1 MKASDWVADFVAAQ
15 GTSHVFEVVGG
26 MITHLVDSFAK
37 RGAPKLVSV
46 RHEQGGSFAAD
57 AWGRVSGT
65 PGVAM
70 ATSGPGAVN
79 LLTGVGSCH
88 FDSSPAVFITGQVNR
103 HEQKGSRGV
112 RQLGFQETDVVAM
125 AGPVTKAALRVT
137 KPEEIAPVFELAFR
151 TALSGRPGPVLVDL
165 PMDLQ
170 RVDVAAPVRRV
181 APEAPARPPSGA
193 VAEALAV
200 LSRAERPLLLVGGGL
215 RASRARAAF
224 RAFADA
230 LGIPVIHS
238 LMAVDALP
246 YGHALRAGF
255 VGSYGNR
262 WTNLAV
268 GRADALLVLG
278 SRLDIRQTGAD
289 VKAWKEGRTVVHV
302 DSDSSEMNNRVAGC
316 TAVLSDLA
324 AFLSEAAPEAA
335 KSRRDRSAW
344 LSEIDALRAK
354 WPEDAELAGLKGVN
368 PNLFLQELSLASRAA
383 AGWCVDVGQHQMWAA
398 QSARLAAGQEFHTSG
413 GMGAM
418 GFALPAAV
426 GSCFASGG
434 KPWVMVAGDGGF
446 QLNIQELQ
454 TVAHH
459 GLPVKMVV
467 LNNGCH
473 GMVRQFQE
481 SYFDARYASTVEG
494 YSAPDFTA
502 VARAY
507 RIESAR
513 VKAPTDVARGLA
525 ALWQDPKAPFLLE
538 VEVPLTA
545 NAYPKI
551 AFGRPMTEMEPHAK
565 PIEMEGT

>member
-1 MKASDWVADFVAAQ
+1 MKASDWIADFVAAQ
-15 GTSHVFEVVGG
+15 GSTHVFEVVGG
-26 MITHLVDSFAK
+26 MITHLVDSFHQ

-103 HEQKGSRGV
+103 HEQKGTKGV
-112 RQLGFQETDVVAM
+112 RQLGFQETDIVAM

-137 KPEEIAPVFELAFR
+137 TPEEIAPTLAKAFIL
-151 TALSGRPGPVLVDL
+151 ALSGRPGPVLVDI

-170 RVDVAAPVRRV
+170 RVEVNAPIFKVE
-181 APEAPARPPSGA
+181 PEPALTPPVGS

-200 LSRAERPLLLVGGGL
+200 LSRAERPLILVGGGL
-215 RASRARAAF
+215 RASRARTAF
-224 RAFADA
+224 RELVDG

-246 YGHALRAGF
+246 YGHPLRAGF

-268 GRADALLVLG
+268 GQADALLVLG

-289 VKAWKEGRTVVHV
+289 VKAWKAGRHIIHV
-302 DSDSSEMNNRVAGC
+302 DNDPSEMNNRVEGC
-316 TAVLSDLA
+316 TAIHADLA
-324 AFLSEAAPEAA
+324 AFLAEALAT
-335 KSRRDRSAW
+335 SRHTKRDRSGW
-344 LSEIDALRAK
+344 LKEIDALRTK
-354 WPEDAELAGLKGVN
+354 WPEAAELPGLKGIN
-368 PNLFLQELSLASRAA
+368 PNVFLQELSAASHAA
-383 AGWCVDVGQHQMWAA
+383 GGWCVDVGQHQMWAA
-398 QSARLAAGQEFHTSG
+398 QSARLSAEQEFHTSG

-418 GFALPAAV
+418 GFSLPAAI
-426 GSCFASGG
+426 GACFASGG
-434 KPWVMVAGDGGF
+434 KPWVVVAGDGGF

-454 TVAHH
+454 TIAHH
-459 GLPVKMVV
+459 RLPIKMVV

-494 YSAPDFTA
+494 YSAPDFPA
-502 VARAY
+502 VAHAY
-507 RIESAR
+507 GIESAR
-513 VKAPTDVARGLA
+513 VKEPSDAGRALA
-525 ALWQDPKAPFLLE
+525 ALWKDPKKPFLLE
-538 VEVPLTA
+538 VEVALTA